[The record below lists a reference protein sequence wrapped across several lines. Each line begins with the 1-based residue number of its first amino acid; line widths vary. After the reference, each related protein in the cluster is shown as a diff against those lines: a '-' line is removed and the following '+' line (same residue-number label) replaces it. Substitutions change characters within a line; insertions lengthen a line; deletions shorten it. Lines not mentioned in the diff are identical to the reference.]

1 MHLRPKQVVVLCG
14 VFLLLGLS
22 GCSGKNSDPEEKIT
36 RTELVE
42 KEDASDEEKP
52 ASQKESIFVYVC
64 GQVASP
70 GVYELPLDARIFEA
84 LDAAGGVLPDGAPD
98 SLNLAQKAE
107 DGLKVYVPSREEAAE
122 NPDVSDPDAGVQPGT
137 GKVNLNTAGLEELMT
152 LTGIGQTRAE
162 AILTY
167 REEQGN
173 FESPEEIMEV
183 EGIKEG
189 IYEKL
194 KDEITV

>member
-1 MHLRPKQVVVLCG
+1 MHLRPKQVVVLW
-14 VFLLLGLS
+14 VLFLLLGLS
-22 GCSGKNSDPEEKIT
+22 GCSEKNSDPEEKIT

-52 ASQKESIFVYVC
+52 DSQKESIFVYVC

-70 GVYELPLDARIFEA
+70 GVYELPMDARIFEA
-84 LDAAGGVLPDGAPD
+84 LDAAGGVLPDGAAD

-122 NPDVSDPDAGVQPGT
+122 NPAISDPDAGAQPGT
-137 GKVNLNTAGLEELMT
+137 GKVNLNTAGMEELMT
-152 LTGIGQTRAE
+152 LTGIGKTRAE

>member
-1 MHLRPKQVVVLCG
+1 MHLRPKQVVVLW
-14 VFLLLGLS
+14 VLFLLLGLS
-22 GCSGKNSDPEEKIT
+22 GCSEKNSDPEEKIT

-52 ASQKESIFVYVC
+52 DSQKESIFVYVC

-84 LDAAGGVLPDGAPD
+84 LDAAGGVLPDGAAD
-98 SLNLAQKAE
+98 SLNLARKAE

-122 NPDVSDPDAGVQPGT
+122 NPAVSDPDAGAQPGT
-137 GKVNLNTAGLEELMT
+137 GKVNLNTAGMEELMT
-152 LTGIGQTRAE
+152 LTGIGKTRAE